1 MISPPPTRRRRSR
14 RRERRLRSRL
24 ARCCWV
30 PGRRGP
36 SARWR
41 WRPRWAR
48 GACCWRR
55 AQLLWVAGCF
65 SLPGAGG
72 VQSAAVPPSAVFLVV
87 PVVARGRGLW
97 VASVARGSAVV
108 AAVAVAVVVAGFL
121 PRMVGV
127 VLLRPGRWGWVRG
140 LLRHRALP
148 RGLVVG
154 RLVPVLVGAR
164 W

>member
-1 MISPPPTRRRRSR
+1 M
-14 RRERRLRSRL
+14 
-24 ARCCWV
+24 
-30 PGRRGP
+30 
-36 SARWR
+36 
-41 WRPRWAR
+41 
-48 GACCWRR
+48 
-55 AQLLWVAGCF
+55 LWVAGCF
-65 SLPGAGG
+65 SLPGAGS
-72 VQSAAVPPSAVFLVV
+72 VQSAAVPPSAPLVV
-87 PVVARGRGLW
+87 PVVAQGRGLW

>member
-1 MISPPPTRRRRSR
+1 M
-14 RRERRLRSRL
+14 
-24 ARCCWV
+24 
-30 PGRRGP
+30 
-36 SARWR
+36 
-41 WRPRWAR
+41 
-48 GACCWRR
+48 
-55 AQLLWVAGCF
+55 LWVAGCF
-65 SLPGAGG
+65 SLPGAGS

-108 AAVAVAVVVAGFL
+108 AAVAVAVVAAGFL
-121 PRMVGV
+121 PHMVGA

-154 RLVPVLVGAR
+154 LLVPVLVGAR

>member
-1 MISPPPTRRRRSR
+1 M
-14 RRERRLRSRL
+14 
-24 ARCCWV
+24 
-30 PGRRGP
+30 
-36 SARWR
+36 
-41 WRPRWAR
+41 
-48 GACCWRR
+48 
-55 AQLLWVAGCF
+55 LWVAGCF
-65 SLPGAGG
+65 SLPGSGS

-108 AAVAVAVVVAGFL
+108 VAGFL

-127 VLLRPGRWGWVRG
+127 VLLRPGQWGWVRD

-154 RLVPVLVGAR
+154 RPVPVLVGAR

>member
-1 MISPPPTRRRRSR
+1 
-14 RRERRLRSRL
+14 
-24 ARCCWV
+24 
-30 PGRRGP
+30 
-36 SARWR
+36 
-41 WRPRWAR
+41 
-48 GACCWRR
+48 
-55 AQLLWVAGCF
+55 LLWVAGCF
-65 SLPGAGG
+65 SLPGSGS
-72 VQSAAVPPSAVFLVV
+72 VQSAAVPPSALVV
-87 PVVARGRGLW
+87 PVVAQGRGLW